1 MPTVSN
7 TSPISNLAIIGH
19 LDLLRLQFSEVWI
32 PQGVA
37 EELGANPNS
46 LALSSIRE
54 ALHAGWLKTSTT
66 PNPVLLK
73 ILLPVLHRGEG
84 EAISLAIEMKAE
96 TVIIDE
102 QEGRLI
108 ATQAG
113 LSFTGVLGILLRAKR
128 TGTISSV
135 RA

>member
-1 MPTVSN
+1 
-7 TSPISNLAIIGH
+7 
-19 LDLLRLQFSEVWI
+19 
-32 PQGVA
+32 
-37 EELGANPNS
+37 LGANPNS

-54 ALHAGWLKTSTT
+54 APHAGWLKTSTT

-102 QEGRLI
+102 QEGR
-108 ATQAG
+108 
-113 LSFTGVLGILLRAKR
+113 
-128 TGTISSV
+128 
-135 RA
+135 